1 MSRKEQIEEDEI
13 LNSEMSKKEMIK
25 EETEKDKSQ
34 NSVPFAKKKKR
45 KGYFELMKKMMK
57 GRYKKPKF
65 VFLGEEI
72 NNSSIILSNHEGTDA
87 PMALE
92 IYLDKPI
99 RMWGAHEMNSGLV
112 KMYKYQSRV
121 YYHEKKHW
129 NLFLARLFCLI
140 ASPLTNLFY
149 SGLDLISTY
158 KDGRFIKT
166 IRESINSIKQGD
178 NIVIFPEDSEKGYL
192 EELEGF
198 HAGFVLL
205 CEQCLKEGIDV
216 PIFVSYFKKKE
227 NTYIFG
233 KPIKYSQLKEQ
244 FKTRDEISCELCRL
258 CNELGRMDLTTKT
271 EEENIKD
278 ISSENKNVV

>member
-1 MSRKEQIEEDEI
+1 M
-13 LNSEMSKKEMIK
+13 
-25 EETEKDKSQ
+25 ETH
-34 NSVPFAKKKKR
+34 KKKR
-45 KGYFELMKKMMK
+45 KAYFEFMKKLMKC
-57 GRYKKPKF
+57 RYKKPNF
-65 VFLGEEI
+65 IFLGEEI
-72 NNSSIILSNHEGTDA
+72 SNSSIILSNHEGTDA

-99 RMWGAHEMNSGLV
+99 RMWGAHEMNSGLR
-112 KMYKYQSRV
+112 KLYGYQTKV

-166 IRESINSIKQGD
+166 IRETVSSIKNGD

-192 EELEGF
+192 KELEGF
-198 HAGFVLL
+198 HAGFVLM

-216 PIFVSYFKKKE
+216 PIFVSYFRKE
-227 NTYIFG
+227 DNVYVFD
-233 KPIKYSQLKEQ
+233 KPINYSQLKEQ
-244 FKTRDEISCELCRL
+244 FKTREEISKQLCLR
-258 CNELGRMDLTTKT
+258 CNELGKLQLDETKT
-271 EEENIKD
+271 KIIDAVAELDKAE
-278 ISSENKNVV
+278 